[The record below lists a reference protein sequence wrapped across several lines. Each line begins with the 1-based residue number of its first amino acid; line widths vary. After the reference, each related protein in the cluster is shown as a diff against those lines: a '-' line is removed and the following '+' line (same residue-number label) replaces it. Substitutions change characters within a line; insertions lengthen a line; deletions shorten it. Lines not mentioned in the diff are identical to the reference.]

1 MVVNLGSWKIKLEYD
16 TAILAGAVGS
26 GCQLMEVAVRRMF
39 TFWSA
44 FGSRKTARPLALGG
58 SLE

>member
-1 MVVNLGSWKIKLEYD
+1 MLEYFESWKLRILYE

-26 GCQLMEVAVRRMF
+26 GCQLIEVAVLLI
-39 TFWSA
+39 SL
-44 FGSRKTARPLALGG
+44 GSRNTAKPFALGG